1 MATVIMPKMGDA
13 MEEGTLLKWLK
24 SAGEEV
30 AEGDPIAEIETD
42 KVTLEIEAPEAG
54 FLTNTLVEEG
64 AVVPIGTAV
73 ATIGAESEV
82 GAPAETAGGEEK
94 AAEVD
99 VADVADQVDKAAVVE
114 EVEHTPEPQDAD
126 EPAPADAP
134 VSAGSPVIA
143 ASAEADS
150 APSTAGVASATQAAP
165 QAAPQV
171 SDRQPGE
178 RIRASP
184 LVKRLAEEHEIDLS
198 QVMGTGPGGRI
209 VKNDINDFVT
219 GAKPAPKAGAP
230 VDQAP
235 QPAAPSPAS
244 SNGQAPAAAPAAA
257 STTVPAPAVTA
268 PSKGTKVDL
277 ARIRRTTGKRMS
289 ESKQSIP
296 HYYVTTNVDMTA
308 AMAFRSEIN
317 ASLAATGGKVSVNDL
332 IVKAAALALVEH
344 PAVNTSFENGD
355 LYQHDT
361 IDINIAIAMDGG
373 LIAPFVP
380 GADQKSLGSI
390 ARITKDLGRRARE
403 GGLQPEDYQG
413 GTFTISNLGMF
424 DVDEFIAVIN
434 PPQAAI
440 LAVGS
445 VQEVPVV
452 KDGQIAVGQVMK
464 ITLSAD
470 HRALDGAQVAGFLG
484 SVKTLLENPMRLAI
498 S

>member
-82 GAPAETAGGEEK
+82 GAPAETTGGEEK

-99 VADVADQVDKAAVVE
+99 VADVADQVDEAAVVE
-114 EVEHTPEPQDAD
+114 EVERTPEPRDAD

-134 VSAGSPVIA
+134 AGSPASAGTPVIA

-150 APSTAGVASATQAAP
+150 APSTAGVGSRV
-165 QAAPQV
+165 QV
-171 SDRQPGE
+171 ADRQPAE

-198 QVMGTGPGGRI
+198 QVTGTGPGGRI

-219 GAKPAPKAGAP
+219 GAKPAPKAAAP
-230 VDQAP
+230 ADQAP
-235 QPAAPSPAS
+235 RPAAPSPS
-244 SNGQAPAAAPAAA
+244 SANGQAPTAAPVPAAAPAPSA
-257 STTVPAPAVTA
+257 TTA
-268 PSKGTKVDL
+268 SKGTKVDL

-317 ASLAATGGKVSVNDL
+317 ASLAPTGGKVSVNDL

-373 LIAPFVP
+373 LIAPFVA

-403 GGLQPEDYQG
+403 GGLRPEDYEG

-440 LAVGS
+440 LSIGS

-452 KDGQIAVGQVMK
+452 RDGEVAIGQVMK

-484 SVKTLLENPMRLAI
+484 SVKSLLENPMLLAI